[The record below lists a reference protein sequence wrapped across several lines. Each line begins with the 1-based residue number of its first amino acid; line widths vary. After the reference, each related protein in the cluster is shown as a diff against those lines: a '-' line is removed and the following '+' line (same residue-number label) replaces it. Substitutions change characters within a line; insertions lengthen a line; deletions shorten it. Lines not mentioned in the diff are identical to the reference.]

1 MTPRC
6 LGQRSAW
13 LSAILDKQRDTDY
26 RHILANLQRFAKNSV
41 RELGGQLGMNDER
54 LEGENIVTVNL
65 YGLGLLID
73 SQ

>member
-1 MTPRC
+1 MSRTALSLAQRYPRQTAR
-6 LGQRSAW
+6 LH
-13 LSAILDKQRDTDY
+13 

-41 RELGGQLGMNDER
+41 RELGGQLGMNDVR